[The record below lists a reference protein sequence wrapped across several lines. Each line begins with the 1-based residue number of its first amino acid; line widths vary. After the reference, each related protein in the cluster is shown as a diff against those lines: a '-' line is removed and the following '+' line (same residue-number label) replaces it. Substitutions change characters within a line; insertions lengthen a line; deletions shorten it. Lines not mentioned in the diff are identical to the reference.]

1 MNIHRILKRAGL
13 RSTRSRELVLE
24 FFQQHAH
31 DHLNA
36 ERVYSLL
43 NEETRNMSLSTVY
56 RVLNELTDAKLLSGV
71 TFGDGHMAYE
81 LNDGV
86 RHDHIV
92 CTVCGSI
99 REFFDPEIE
108 ARQQAVADNL
118 EFSVSGRQLVLFG
131 LCAECRDRGAQVR
144 KAIPGSIAR

>member
-13 RSTRSRELVLE
+13 RSTRARVLVLE

-31 DHLNA
+31 EHLNA

-43 NEETRNMSLSTVY
+43 NEDVRNVSLSTVY
-56 RVLNELTDAKLLSGV
+56 RVLNELTDAKLLCGIS
-71 TFGDGHMAYE
+71 FGDGHIAYE
-81 LNDGV
+81 LNDGE

-99 REFFDPEIE
+99 HEFFDPQIE
-108 ARQQAVADNL
+108 ARQQAVADGL
-118 EFSVSGRQLVLFG
+118 DFEVSGRQLVLFG
-131 LCAECRDRGAQVR
+131 LCAPCRERGTLAR
-144 KAIPGSIAR
+144 KAIPSSIAR